1 MNNLFQEAWME
12 GIRENRGTISCR
24 LAFLMVIALLQVGCA
39 DSNKIIRP
47 DNKEMPTF
55 MSKEKIYIAI
65 NRDGVYGDEAYP
77 GSGLTLSQLLLSSF
91 SKHIRRVEMGKV
103 YQQYDDAL
111 LTSRSNGFNILIYPT
126 ILHWENHLT
135 EWNGIPDKV
144 KVKVDVIGT
153 EKDDLLYNII
163 IEGKSGLATFGG
175 DQPQDLLV
183 KPIDEFVSSMF
194 PAGSAVSKK

>member
-1 MNNLFQEAWME
+1 MGNIKGNGKM
-12 GIRENRGTISCR
+12 ISCR
-24 LAFLMVIALLQVGCA
+24 WVFFVVIALMFVGCA
-39 DSNKIIRP
+39 DSNKIIRS
-47 DNKEMPTF
+47 NNITIPTF
-55 MSKEKIYIAI
+55 TSKDKIYIGI

-91 SKHIRRVEMGKV
+91 SKHIRRVEMGKGF
-103 YQQYDDAL
+103 QQYDDAL
-111 LTSRSNGFNILIYPT
+111 LTSRTNGYNVLIYPT

-153 EKDDLLYNII
+153 EKDDLLYYII

-183 KPIDEFVSSMF
+183 KTIDEFVSSLF
-194 PAGSAVSKK
+194 SAGSEVSKK

>member
-1 MNNLFQEAWME
+1 MKD
-12 GIRENRGTISCR
+12 NRGKGETISYE
-24 LAFLMVIALLQVGCA
+24 LVFLVIIALILPGCA
-39 DSNKIIRP
+39 DSNKIIRS
-47 DNKEMPTF
+47 DNKAIPTLT
-55 MSKEKIYIAI
+55 SNEKIYIGI

-91 SKHIRRVEMGKV
+91 SKHVRRVEIGKE

-111 LTSRSNGFNILIYPT
+111 RTSRSNGYNIFIYPT

-144 KVKVDVIGT
+144 KVKIEVVGT
-153 EKDDLLYNII
+153 EKDELLYYII

-183 KPIDEFVSSMF
+183 KPIDEFVASMF
-194 PAGSAVSKK
+194 SAGSARSNK

>member
-1 MNNLFQEAWME
+1 MKD
-12 GIRENRGTISCR
+12 IRGKGKTISCE
-24 LAFLMVIALLQVGCA
+24 LVFLVIIALMLAGCA
-39 DSNKIIRP
+39 DSNKIIRS
-47 DNKEMPTF
+47 DNKAIPALT
-55 MSKEKIYIAI
+55 SNEKIYIGI

-91 SKHIRRVEMGKV
+91 SKHVRRVEIGKE

-111 LTSRSNGFNILIYPT
+111 RTSRSNGYNVFIYPT

-144 KVKVDVIGT
+144 KVKIDVIET
-153 EKDDLLYNII
+153 EKDELLYYII

-194 PAGSAVSKK
+194 SAGSARSNK